1 MEGQKPTQAEI
12 KAIKNAKDKI
22 IKQGQIVT
30 K

>member
-12 KAIKNAKDKI
+12 KQVVKDKEKI
-22 IKQGQIVT
+22 VKSTKIVT